1 MILDKVLQ
9 GSQHSKS
16 DDIQVDKSSSTDKLS
31 RSIAKS
37 ISWRIVGTF
46 DTIIISYLVTGTIKL
61 ALSIGFIELVTK
73 MTLYFFHERIWER
86 IKWGR

>member
-9 GSQHSKS
+9 GNSFKGRSE
-16 DDIQVDKSSSTDKLS
+16 ITDKDKVSSDKLS

-37 ISWRIVGTF
+37 ISWRVVGTL
-46 DTIIISYLVTGTIKL
+46 DTILISWFVTGTIEL

-73 MTLYFFHERIWER
+73 MTLYFFHERLWER
-86 IKWGR
+86 IKWGK